1 MAFGGVK
8 PDIHQHGSQNG
19 SFVAAAHRRELRS
32 GRKKPTEGQ
41 FARLLSRRD
50 WQGEFVPTH
59 KSAFA
64 QEKAASERQ
73 QEWCCQSE
81 LGDTAFAGTGF
92 RGAAVLGAGALV
104 FGGLYGSVPPETRI
118 ASHQSSCVGEMT
130 CRVRVPSGLE
140 TISVL
145 TVLPLVYFESY
156 DPPPLADEPSPVKP
170 FP

>member
-50 WQGEFVPTH
+50 WQGEFVTRH

-64 QEKAASERQ
+64 QEKPASERQ
-73 QEWCCQSE
+73 QN
-81 LGDTAFAGTGF
+81 
-92 RGAAVLGAGALV
+92 GAVN
-104 FGGLYGSVPPETRI
+104 PN
-118 ASHQSSCVGEMT
+118 
-130 CRVRVPSGLE
+130 LE
-140 TISVL
+140 T
-145 TVLPLVYFESY
+145 PLSQARASEAGLS
-156 DPPPLADEPSPVKP
+156 
-170 FP
+170 